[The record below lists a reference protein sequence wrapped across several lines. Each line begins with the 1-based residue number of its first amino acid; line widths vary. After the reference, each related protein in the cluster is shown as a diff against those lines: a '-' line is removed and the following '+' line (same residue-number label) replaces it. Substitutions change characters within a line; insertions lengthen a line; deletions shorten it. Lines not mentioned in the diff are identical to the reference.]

1 MPRMWRAVAACWLLG
16 MAWLASCRPMST
28 IDRQEEK
35 WRSQHIAD
43 YRIRVLAV
51 NSIWHAE
58 TRAVTVRGGVVTD
71 HSAACIPAPL
81 ESGSCAA
88 HAYDPQDFTVEGLF
102 AQARAELRVDGGRHT
117 RVEYDPACGFP
128 LVIAYDYPGIVDE
141 DRITRV
147 TAFEAAVPSPC
158 RAATASR
165 ARPPG
170 TTIGRQEE

>member
-1 MPRMWRAVAACWLLG
+1 
-16 MAWLASCRPMST
+16 MAWLAACRPVSVV
-28 IDRQEEK
+28 DRQEEK

-58 TRAVTVRGGVVTD
+58 THTVTVRAGVIAD
-71 HSAACIPAPL
+71 HGAACIPAPI
-81 ESGSCAA
+81 ENGKCAA
-88 HAYDPQDFTVEGLF
+88 RAYDPQDFTVEGLF
-102 AQARAELRVDGGRHT
+102 ARARAELRVDGGRHT

-128 LVIAYDYPGIVDE
+128 LVIAYDHPDIVDE

-147 TAFEAAVPSPC
+147 TAFEAAASSPC
-158 RAATASR
+158 RAATAAR

-170 TTIGRQEE
+170 ATIGRQEE